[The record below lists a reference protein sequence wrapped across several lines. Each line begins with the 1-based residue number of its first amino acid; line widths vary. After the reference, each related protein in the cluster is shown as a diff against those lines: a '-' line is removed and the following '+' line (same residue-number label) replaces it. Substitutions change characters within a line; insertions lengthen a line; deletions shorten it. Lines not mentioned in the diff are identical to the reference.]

1 MKCNRAILVFVLI
14 LASVPA
20 MAEPVAWT
28 DPETGCQYLLN
39 GDGIT
44 PKLKRNG
51 LPDCPDARR
60 EQEPS
65 FSVSRQPVTQADIK
79 EVVRTIEGV
88 GRKMDELRREV
99 ERSARK

>member
-1 MKCNRAILVFVLI
+1 MQKRFAFI
-14 LASVPA
+14 LAVVALMPFSA
-20 MAEPVAWT
+20 RAEPVAWT

-39 GDGIT
+39 GGGIT

-60 EQEPS
+60 EQEPL
-65 FSVSRQPVTQADIK
+65 FSGSRQPVTQSDIR
-79 EVVRTIEGV
+79 EVVRAIEGV